1 MLVFVK
7 ISSLNSSRFPLFLLP
22 SWGDLHVALGVFWEN
37 HRQHQLLRTF
47 PEVRHS
53 APNASST
60 SIVSPW
66 RVRDPLFSIPDGVV
80 NHREKQSSWGRFP
93 KFPFQIQGL
102 RFLPWTE
109 CRKLVPSSLFWK
121 REDMES
127 KWKMELNPKEPSLWL
142 GMIPGKNMRRG
153 GRSILEGKAN
163 LCFIQTSPGPKGPAE
178 ANRNSEKQ
186 RHLKHGG
193 NPWSPCP
200 W

>member
-22 SWGDLHVALGVFWEN
+22 PWGDLHVALGVFWEN

-66 RVRDPLFSIPDGVV
+66 RVRDPLFSILDGVA
-80 NHREKQSSWGRFP
+80 NHWEKQSSWGRFP

-109 CRKLVPSSLFWK
+109 CRKLVTSSLFWK

-142 GMIPGKNMRRG
+142 GMIPGKIWGEVEEASSRG
-153 GRSILEGKAN
+153 RQTFALFRHLPDRKA
-163 LCFIQTSPGPKGPAE
+163 P
-178 ANRNSEKQ
+178 EKQ
-186 RHLKHGG
+186 TEIQKNKGI
-193 NPWSPCP
+193 
-200 W
+200 